1 MLQKNEITTY
11 LHELNQELMRLDVKG
26 EICLYGGA
34 VMCVVYDAR
43 PSTKDVDAVFRPVK
57 EIREAIKRVASQHG
71 LREDWINDA
80 VKGFVVEHPQRVFL
94 DLSHLKVYVPE
105 PDYLLAMKAFSAR
118 VDATDKEDV
127 MYLIGLL
134 NLKSPEDVFSII
146 EHYYP
151 RQRIKPATQFFVEE
165 LFQDADAS
173 RVEGD
178 NSEGSR

>member
-1 MLQKNEITTY
+1 MK
-11 LHELNQELMRLDVKG
+11 
-26 EICLYGGA
+26 
-34 VMCVVYDAR
+34 
-43 PSTKDVDAVFRPVK
+43 
-57 EIREAIKRVASQHG
+57 HG
-71 LREDWINDA
+71 LKQPSLR
-80 VKGFVVEHPQRVFL
+80 VEHFESSFTSR
-94 DLSHLKVYVPE
+94 H
-105 PDYLLAMKAFSAR
+105 SAR